1 MLPPDRGEVLER
13 EFYVWSERCD
23 APAPPAAPCV
33 CLQPQQAR
41 LICTAAPMRVYARCS
56 YQEDIP
62 QNVAELA
69 YKVNFGLQI

>member
-1 MLPPDRGEVLER
+1 MLTLVAARVTDRA
-13 EFYVWSERCD
+13 VWVDVR
-23 APAPPAAPCV
+23 
-33 CLQPQQAR
+33 
-41 LICTAAPMRVYARCS
+41 S